1 MQFEV
6 IEVRC
11 YAGYKS
17 NERPVS
23 FSLSGR
29 EYHII
34 EIIDR
39 WYEGSAHSFM
49 PLLNYFKVKADDGG
63 LHIIRYNRLFDKWSL
78 VIQGRLEG

>member
-6 IEVRC
+6 IEVQC

-23 FSLSGR
+23 FILSGR
-29 EYHII
+29 AYHII

-39 WYEGSAHSFM
+39 WYEGSTDSSM
-49 PLLNYFKVKADDGG
+49 PLLNYFKVQTDDGG
-63 LHIIRYNRLFDKWSL
+63 QHIIRYNRLFDKWSL
-78 VIQGRLEG
+78 VIRGRLEG